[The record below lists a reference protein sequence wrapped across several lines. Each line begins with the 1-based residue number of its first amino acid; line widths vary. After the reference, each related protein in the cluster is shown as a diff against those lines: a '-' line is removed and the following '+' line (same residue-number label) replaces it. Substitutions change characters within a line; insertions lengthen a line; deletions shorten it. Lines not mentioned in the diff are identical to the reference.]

1 MPSLGLKN
9 NLIGSNVIGTP
20 GNNYIVNFDGDD
32 DYIQVPDPLG
42 GAIAD
47 DSSWSITTWIK
58 HDSGGEYEESIINTG
73 TSSNTFFIR
82 FNNSNRKLRVS
93 ANNSSITKL
102 YTSGLVTE
110 DEWNH
115 ITIVYTP
122 DDTNELVYYRNG
134 SAVGSAT
141 NFNMSQTPDTTNARI
156 GVRAGSTNDDF
167 LGQMAMFGVFSKAL
181 SSSEVSDIY
190 NNPAYDLSS
199 IGDLELWYR
208 MGDGTESGSGS
219 TIYDMSGNGLNG
231 TLQGDA
237 SIQSGSVT

>member
-9 NLIGSNVIGTP
+9 NLIGSNAIETP

-32 DYIQVPDPLG
+32 DYIQVPDTLG

-58 HDSGGEYEESIINTG
+58 HDSSGEYEEAIISTG
-73 TSSNTFFIR
+73 TSVNKFFIR
-82 FNNSNRKLRVS
+82 FNNSNGQLRVS
-93 ANNSSITKL
+93 ANNASVTKL
-102 YTSGLVTE
+102 YTSGLVAE

-115 ITIVYTP
+115 ITIVYTH
-122 DDTNELVYYRNG
+122 DDANELVYYRNG
-134 SAVGSAT
+134 SAVGSAS
-141 NFNMSQTPDTTNARI
+141 NFNMSQTPATTNARI
-156 GVRAGSTNDDF
+156 GVRSSTSDDF

-181 SSSEVSDIY
+181 SSSEVSAIY
-190 NNPAYDLSS
+190 NSPAYDLSLIS
-199 IGDLELWYR
+199 DLELWYR
-208 MGDGTESGSGS
+208 MGDGTENGSGT

-231 TLQGDA
+231 TLEGDA